1 MDVTALCDSG
11 HRSILSLK
19 EVSREEKPHNPGS
32 GPSNGARP
40 PASVT
45 VILDETGSL
54 LDCKGAAIAGV
65 NAYLATFRKA
75 GSFLATT
82 LDHKAMRR
90 TMTLRPLILSML
102 LAGIG
107 PAEAETGFSE
117 RYERDYNIFNPINRY
132 QPDNPLNPAQAY
144 SPDNPF
150 NPVNRYDPGNPANP
164 INRFNPDNPF
174 NPINRYDPANPLN
187 PINQYNSV
195 VPFVPLDG
203 GNGKGK

>member
-1 MDVTALCDSG
+1 M
-11 HRSILSLK
+11 
-19 EVSREEKPHNPGS
+19 EEKPHNPGS

-45 VILDETGSL
+45 LILDETSPL
-54 LDCKGAAIAGV
+54 LDCKGAAIARV
-65 NAYLATFRKA
+65 NAYLATLRKSGPFRATALDRKA
-75 GSFLATT
+75 V
-82 LDHKAMRR
+82 RR
-90 TMTLRPLILSML
+90 PMTLRPLILSML

-107 PAEAETGFSE
+107 PAEAEMGFSE

-132 QPDNPLNPAQAY
+132 QPDNPLNPIQAY

-174 NPINRYDPANPLN
+174 NPVNRYNPANPLN
-187 PINQYNSV
+187 PVNKFNPN
-195 VPFVPLDG
+195 VPFAPLDG
-203 GNGKGK
+203 GSESRKTGR